1 MDLHKAILAIH
12 NSVVTINGNTENDI
26 VAKDENGNEIT
37 INWSLVNS
45 WSNPDQYKFD
55 RSSEYPTIQEQLD
68 LQYHDQVNGTTKWKD
83 KIKSIKDKYP
93 KPSEE

>member
-1 MDLHKAILAIH
+1 MDIHKAIRAIH
-12 NSVVTINGNTENDI
+12 NSVVTINGDTENDI
-26 VAKDENGNEIT
+26 IAKDENGNEIT
-37 INWSLVNS
+37 INWTQVNA
-45 WSNPDQYKFD
+45 WSDPDQYKID
-55 RSSEYPTIQEQLD
+55 RESEYPSIQEQLD

>member
-1 MDLHKAILAIH
+1 MDLHKAIYSIH
-12 NSVVTINGNTENDI
+12 SNAKTISGDTEDTI

-37 INWSLVNS
+37 INWSSVNA
-45 WSNPDQYKFD
+45 WSDPDQYKID
-55 RSSEYPTIQEQLD
+55 RASEYPTIQEQLD